1 MTNIENAKN
10 HVLPVELV
18 DHYIY
23 LGHKITL
30 NSENQVAEVGRRI
43 GQAWA
48 AFGANSHVLR
58 SKKIAQHLKTK
69 VFNQCVLPVFVY
81 GMETTTLT
89 EKSAERLRV
98 AQRAMERQMLG
109 VSLQDHKTNEWIRE
123 KTRISDV
130 VEEIESL
137 PSLSFY
143 PTAPEGG
150 LCTEDS
156 LQDN

>member
-1 MTNIENAKN
+1 M
-10 HVLPVELV
+10 
-18 DHYIY
+18 D
-23 LGHKITL
+23 G
-30 NSENQVAEVGRRI
+30 VAEVGRRI

-69 VFNQCVLPVFVY
+69 VFNQCVLPVFVN

-130 VEEIESL
+130 VEEIESRKWRW
-137 PSLSFY
+137 
-143 PTAPEGG
+143 AGHIARMN
-150 LCTEDS
+150 
-156 LQDN
+156 QDRWARKTLE